1 MKNKLQKQLI
11 VTGLLVSA
19 MAVSF
24 PANGITE
31 NVCAAEST
39 ESSENEEE
47 MEAEREVR
55 HNFKHQLA
63 ALKGFLETGNTEE
76 LRQYC
81 DTLENQ
87 LLNIAE
93 IPYTGN
99 AAADGVLYHY
109 ACIAKE
115 ENISFEVC
123 CRLDKLSISDTD
135 LCCLL
140 GNVLDNA
147 VTACGK

>member
-1 MKNKLQKQLI
+1 
-11 VTGLLVSA
+11 
-19 MAVSF
+19 
-24 PANGITE
+24 
-31 NVCAAEST
+31 
-39 ESSENEEE
+39 
-47 MEAEREVR
+47 MEAEHEVR

-81 DTLENQ
+81 DTLENR
-87 LLNIAE
+87 LLNITE

-115 ENISFEVC
+115 ENISF
-123 CRLDKLSISDTD
+123 
-135 LCCLL
+135 
-140 GNVLDNA
+140 
-147 VTACGK
+147 